1 MMRPPPRSWL
11 LSAVACAA
19 CALLLSARAPA
30 SLDARQD
37 DFAALARRALA
48 QLDGTVPVPG
58 VRDSVHVI
66 RDRWGVPHIYAR
78 NTDDLFF
85 AQGFVHAQDR
95 LWQMDMYR
103 RVFAGELAGTLG
115 PDYVAHDRLARL
127 LRYRGP
133 LDEREW
139 TTYHPEGRRIF
150 QAFADGVNA
159 YIAHIGDNLPVEFVL
174 TGLRPGQWTAETS
187 VLRTQTAMPLGDARA
202 ELNLARSV
210 AQYGAEEANR
220 RARPS
225 PWRELVV
232 PPGLDVDAIDGDVVA
247 SLGALRTGT
256 PRPPLLPEYRRWLDA
271 LPNENRGAQED
282 SPGSNNWAVS
292 GWLTA
297 SGHVMMAND
306 PHRNVAN
313 PSIRYVVHLNAPG
326 WDVIGATEAP
336 LPGVAI
342 GHNGR
347 IAWGLTIV
355 GTDQSDVYV
364 ERLNP
369 ANRREVQYRGAWQP
383 LRVVLDTIAVR
394 GGDDVVV
401 EHLFS
406 RHGPVFHVDTV
417 RSLAY
422 AIRSTM
428 HEPGSAGY
436 LGALRYNA
444 VDDCVAFL
452 DEQVYYHAP
461 TENMVCGD
469 VHGNIA
475 WQASALSPR
484 RPNWHGRLPVPAH
497 TGEYEWDGFRDD
509 LPRELNPDRGW
520 IATAN
525 HDIHPPHYD
534 PPLFFKAGP
543 QDARMRRLAQ
553 LFSWGSK
560 FTLDDMKAMQMDAW
574 LPAGARDVP
583 LFRDWTSAD
592 PELERARH
600 MLAQWDAHRRR
611 DSAPAALHNFV
622 ARHLDDATRDAP
634 PGPARQQT
642 LEAALRDGLAE
653 LRAAQGSNPAQWRW
667 GRIHRSEFPHAL
679 VRAYDIPAVER
690 DGGAGTVAA
699 TGATYRQIIDFAD
712 IDNSAVTNAPG
723 QSAQPG
729 SRFYANLVE
738 PYGRGEFFPLVYTR
752 PAVERN
758 AAHRLLLVP
767 R

>member
-1 MMRPPPRSWL
+1 MTGRTRG
-11 LSAVACAA
+11 AT
-19 CALLLSARAPA
+19 ALLPVLALTLAALASFRPGAPA
-30 SLDARQD
+30 PAAEDE
-37 DFAALARRALA
+37 FAELARRALA
-48 QLDGTVPVPG
+48 PLDGTLAVAGLQDTVE
-58 VRDSVHVI
+58 VI

-85 AQGFVHAQDR
+85 AQGFVHGQDR
-95 LWQMDMYR
+95 LWQMDLYR
-103 RVFAGELAGTLG
+103 RMYEGRMAEIMGAE
-115 PDYVAHDRLARL
+115 YVAHDRLARL
-127 LRYRGP
+127 VRYRGP
-133 LDEREW
+133 MDDREW
-139 TTYHPEGRRIF
+139 TTYHPDGRPVF
-150 QAFADGVNA
+150 EAFANGVNA
-159 YIAHIGDNLPVEFVL
+159 WIEEAGENLPVEFVL
-174 TGLRPGQWTAETS
+174 TGLRPGPWSPEVS

-210 AQYGAEEANR
+210 AQFGAEEANR

-225 PWRELVV
+225 PWRELEV
-232 PPGLDVDAIDGDVVA
+232 PEGLDVHAIDDAVVA
-247 SLGALRTGT
+247 GLSGLRTGT
-256 PRPPLLPEYRRWLDA
+256 PRPPLLPRFQQLRDA
-271 LPNENRGAQED
+271 LPSENTGAQED
-282 SPGSNNWAVS
+282 APGSNNWAVS
-292 GWLTA
+292 GALTA
-297 SGHVMMAND
+297 SGRVMMAND

-313 PSIRYVVHLNAPG
+313 PSIRYIVHLNAPG

-369 ANRREVQYRGAWQP
+369 ENLREAEYRGRWEP
-383 LRVVLDTIAVR
+383 LRVEVDTILVR
-394 GGDDVVV
+394 DAEPVIV

-406 RHGPVFHVDTV
+406 RHGPVFHVDST
-417 RSLAY
+417 RHLAY

-428 HEPGSAGY
+428 HEPGTAGY

-444 VDDCVAFL
+444 VEDCVQFL
-452 DEQVYYHAP
+452 DEQVHYNAP

-497 TGEYEWDGFRDD
+497 TGAWEWDGFRDD

-525 HDIHPPHYD
+525 HDIHPPGYD

-543 QDARMRRLAQ
+543 QDARMRRLEH
-553 LFSWGSK
+553 LFTEGSA
-560 FTLDDMKAMQMDAW
+560 FTLEDMQAMQMDAW
-574 LPAGARDVP
+574 LPAAAADLP
-583 LFRDWTSAD
+583 LFRGWTSAD
-592 PELERARH
+592 ADLERARAL
-600 MLAQWDAHRRR
+600 LAGWDAHRRR
-611 DSAPAALHNFV
+611 ESAPAALYHHV
-622 ARHLDDATRDAP
+622 ARHLTAAVRAAAP
-634 PGPARQQT
+634 GSDRQEALEGA
-642 LEAALRDGLAE
+642 LEAGLAD
-653 LRAAQGSNPAQWRW
+653 LREAQGEDPTEWRW

-679 VRAYDIPAVER
+679 VGAYDLPAVER

-699 TGATYRQIIDFAD
+699 TGATFRQIIDFAD
-712 IDNSAVTNAPG
+712 LDRSVVTNAPG

-729 SRFYANLVE
+729 SPFYGNLVE
-738 PYGRGEFFPLVYTR
+738 SWGRGEYFPLVYTR

-758 AAHRLLLVP
+758 AAHRLVLVP